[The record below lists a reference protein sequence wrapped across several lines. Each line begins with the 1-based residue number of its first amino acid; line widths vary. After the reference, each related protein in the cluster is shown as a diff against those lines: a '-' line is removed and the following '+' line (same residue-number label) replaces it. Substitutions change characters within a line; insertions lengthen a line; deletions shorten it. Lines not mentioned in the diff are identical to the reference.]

1 MKKLSM
7 MLIMFASACRA
18 NPYPVEF
25 LNVIQYSDIAGIGTI
40 EALSNTVMTVKV
52 DHYWLGSSDTNILS
66 VNNSGEWNPQLKP
79 PAFSGDMPTYEQDR
93 RPAMLGKVV
102 VFFALTN
109 EWKSSS
115 LPLRS
120 LTEFDWNLVQSFTNA
135 GPSCPPKFYDL
146 YCAPWFTI
154 ETNDIEHATFLS
166 NITQCIFFSRD
177 RQQFY
182 RELRN
187 VLKPD
192 LSCSPVYKA
201 MTFMPM
207 TDLLWD
213 SDETNLVEALND
225 PLLAPRFRYDALWTL
240 QKRFCWS
247 ETNTVPEL

>member
-1 MKKLSM
+1 MILT
-7 MLIMFASACRA
+7 FARCA
-18 NPYPVEF
+18 NSSPAEY

-40 EALSNTVMTVKV
+40 EAMSNTVMTVKV
-52 DHYWLGSSDTNILS
+52 DAYWLGSLGTNIMS
-66 VNNSGEWNPQLKP
+66 VDNSGEWEPQLKP
-79 PAFSGDMPTYEQDR
+79 PAFSGDIPTLDIDR
-93 RPAMLGKVV
+93 RPTMLGKTV
-102 VFFALTN
+102 VFFAMTN
-109 EWKSSS
+109 EWKCSS

-120 LTEFDWNLVQSFTNA
+120 LTEFDWNLVQSFTNV
-135 GPSCPPKFYDL
+135 GPSCSPKFYDL

-154 ETNDIEHATFLS
+154 ETNEIEHASFLS

-182 RELRN
+182 RELRD

-192 LSCSPVYKA
+192 LSCDLFYKA

-225 PLLAPRFRYDALWTL
+225 PLLAPRFRCDALLTL
-240 QKRFCWS
+240 QKRFDWPA
-247 ETNTVPEL
+247 TNTVPEP